1 MQVRILCVLALLLL
15 MPATLFSNGN
25 NSYDRGYHPTV
36 EAGLLLNRNVV
47 VASALTSQGYC
58 FGNGLYVGGVTGI
71 MFGSVAADGGR
82 AELVPL
88 LADVKYSFLDRKAS
102 PFVELRTGTVLD
114 LSSDGFIG
122 GVGFMLRPSLG
133 VDIMDFSISIGL
145 NLQTATYASYSSG
158 SASLSGRGKVFFPGF
173 TPGYTGNSGIYIGLA
188 YYF

>member
-25 NSYDRGYHPTV
+25 NNYDRGYHPSV

>member
-1 MQVRILCVLALLLL
+1 M
-15 MPATLFSNGN
+15 
-25 NSYDRGYHPTV
+25 
-36 EAGLLLNRNVV
+36 V

>member
-1 MQVRILCVLALLLL
+1 MCLSSVLVALLL
-15 MPATLFSNGN
+15 PVTLFSQN
-25 NSYDRGYHPTV
+25 NASYDIGYHPSV
-36 EAGLLLNRNVV
+36 EAGVVLNSGSA
-47 VASALTSQGYC
+47 VASAMTSQGYC
-58 FGNGLYVGGVTGI
+58 FGNGLYLGGVTGLV
-71 MFGSVAADGGR
+71 FGAVSSDGGR
-82 AELVPL
+82 AQMIPV
-88 LADVKYSFLDRKAS
+88 LAEVKYSFLDRKAS